1 MSETPKSE
9 SAKIGF
15 EDPQNQINDVD
26 FVVHADQDKI
36 VEEPQHQ
43 IATRR
48 AASELELVARSNAES
63 PSQPST
69 ATPINYNEVA
79 VAALAG
85 CAMTILLMFQ
95 IDNQGLLL
103 SNFALLI
110 FAAARLHVLV
120 GQATGQLY
128 NVKAKTAVFG
138 LVSAFIFPALIVG
151 LLASFPQIARSLVTL
166 VPSLSSVW
174 AGGEYFLKWVIATPS
189 LIIASLWLIEI
200 TTLINVNQPAKE
212 SPRSNMIVF
221 VGFILLFGT
230 GLTLCETT
238 LWHYGVVALLN
249 LGFGFQFLSMI
260 FVCDAL
266 KGISPERL
274 KARAIRMTQ
283 PNPRKV
289 PSSKKA

>member
-1 MSETPKSE
+1 MPALGILLSVLQFGRMSETPKSK

-200 TTLINVNQPAKE
+200 TTLINVNQPAQRK
-212 SPRSNMIVF
+212 SKIKYDRFRWLYIAVRNGANSLRNNF
-221 VGFILLFGT
+221 
-230 GLTLCETT
+230 
-238 LWHYGVVALLN
+238 VALWRGSVVELR
-249 LGFGFQFLSMI
+249 LWLS
-260 FVCDAL
+260 V
-266 KGISPERL
+266 S
-274 KARAIRMTQ
+274 
-283 PNPRKV
+283 
-289 PSSKKA
+289 